1 MATPNDRDIL
11 AETGSVTP
19 QRFAQVR
26 AIFEA
31 AVERPVAERRAF
43 AAGACAGDAALLRE
57 VEAMLAADA
66 TADPLLDRQKVSS
79 APEEGRFPAGTV
91 LAGRYRILGLLGRG
105 GMGEVYKAFDLILNQ
120 TVALKFL
127 APAQLGEAALVR
139 FRNEVRVARQVAH
152 PNVCRVYDLGMVE
165 GLHFLSMEYIDGED
179 LASLLRRIGR
189 LPQDKA
195 IEFTRKICAGL
206 SAAHE
211 RGVLHRDLKP
221 ANIMID
227 GRGQVR
233 ITDFGLAGLAAEIPL
248 SDLRSG
254 TPAYMSPEQ
263 KAAKEVTT
271 RSDIYALGL
280 VLHEMFTGKARHATQ
295 SSPTELVKDLDP
307 TIERLILRC
316 LEGDPRRR
324 PNSALN
330 VAMGLPGADPI
341 AAALAAGE
349 TPSPEMVAASTE
361 KEGFS
366 PRTARLLFVA
376 AVLGVAVSL
385 VLGWKT
391 SLLARVPVRIP
402 GDALAFKA
410 QELLK
415 QLGYTE
421 TPVRTVYG
429 FTCCN
434 LPLLQALDKLG
445 PKRRDELLA
454 TGQPV
459 VLWFWYRQ
467 HQDEFFS
474 DQFLF
479 GDPFPTTGF
488 VGESSPPNAEPGMV
502 WMRLSPDGRLVFLE
516 AMAKENPRESSTEAA
531 DPTPLFA
538 AAGLD
543 FSRFKPSSPVRIPPV
558 PFDTRTTWTGTYAPD
573 RAEPVTVQAAWWR
586 GKPAYFNAD
595 EARTQFHRPTR
606 PGDWVLLGLFVV
618 VLTSGVTVAHHN
630 FSLGRGDRAG
640 AMRLAVFTFSVT
652 VLTWLLTAQHVARP
666 WEVLLIVKE
675 ISWALFVAAALWCLY
690 MAIEPYARRHW
701 PESLISWTRFQKKHV
716 RNPLV
721 ASHMLAGVAIAVSH
735 WAGHLILR
743 NLTSITELQRGA
755 WLLGSGSLATGL
767 VIFYLSNTLFFT
779 MGTLL
784 LLVLSRLVLRRMW
797 IGDAVF
803 ILLLSASRFQVYA
816 YLPQT
821 VILEAWETLTI
832 VAYLWMF
839 RRCGLLSFAV
849 FGSVYPILEFPAVD
863 WSSWYLGRALLVQ
876 LIPLAIA
883 TWALCVLSAQKSA
896 SGSESAPYN
905 ARPAPDR
912 GR

>member
-1 MATPNDRDIL
+1 MATRDRDIL
-11 AETGSVTP
+11 TDTGSVTP
-19 QRFAQVR
+19 ERFAQIR

-31 AVERPVAERRAF
+31 ALERPVTERRAF
-43 AAGACAGDAALLRE
+43 AAGACAGDADLLFE
-57 VEAMLAADA
+57 VEAMLAAEDK
-66 TADPLLDRQKVSS
+66 TDPLLDRSPESS
-79 APEEGRFPAGTV
+79 APDEGRFPAGTV
-91 LAGRYRILGLLGRG
+91 LAGRYRVLGLLGKG

-127 APAQLGEAALVR
+127 APPLITEAALAR
-139 FRNEVRVARQVAH
+139 FRNEVRIARQVSH

-211 RGVLHRDLKP
+211 RNVLHRDLKP

-227 GRGQVR
+227 RRGQVR

-263 KAAKEVTT
+263 KAGKEVTT
-271 RSDIYALGL
+271 RSDVYALGL
-280 VLHEMFTGKARHATQ
+280 VLHEMFTGKARHETP
-295 SSPTELVKDLDP
+295 SSPTELVKELDP
-307 TIERLILRC
+307 TIERLMLRC
-316 LEGDPRRR
+316 LEEDPRRR
-324 PNSALN
+324 PNSALG
-330 VAMGLPGADPI
+330 VALGLPGADPL
-341 AAALAAGE
+341 AAALANGE
-349 TPSPEMVAASTE
+349 TPSPEMVAASNE
-361 KEGFS
+361 KEGFR
-366 PRTARLLFVA
+366 PRTAWVLFLTAVVGVA
-376 AVLGVAVSL
+376 ISMVLGS
-385 VLGWKT
+385 KT
-391 SLLARVPVRIP
+391 SILSRVPVKIP

-415 QLGYTE
+415 ELGYAE
-421 TPVRTVYG
+421 TPVRSVYG

-434 LPLLQALDKLG
+434 TQALQALDKLG

-488 VGESSPPNAEPGMV
+488 VGESNPPNTEPGMV
-502 WMRLSPDGRLVFLE
+502 WMRLSPAGRLVFLE
-516 AMAKENPRESSTEAA
+516 TMAKETPGEFSTERA
-531 DPTPLFA
+531 DPAPLFA

-543 FSRFKPSSPVRIPPV
+543 FSRFKPSTPVRIPPV
-558 PFDTRTTWTGTYAPD
+558 PFDTRTTWTGTYAPY

-586 GKPAYFNAD
+586 GKPVYFNAD
-595 EARTQFHRPTR
+595 EAGTQFHRPPR
-606 PGDWVLLGLFVV
+606 PRDWVLLGWFVV
-618 VLTSGVTVAHHN
+618 VLAGGVTVAYHN
-630 FSLGRGDRAG
+630 FRLGRGDRAG
-640 AMRLAVFTFSVT
+640 AMRLAIFTFSVT
-652 VLTWLLTAQHVARP
+652 ALTWLLTAQHVARP
-666 WEVLLIVKE
+666 WEVLLIVRE
-675 ISWALFVAAALWCLY
+675 LSWALFVAAALWCLY
-690 MAIEPYARRHW
+690 MAIEPYVRRHW
-701 PESLISWTRFQKKHV
+701 PESLISWTRFQQGRI

-721 ASHMLAGVAIAVSH
+721 ASHMLAGVALAVSY
-735 WAGHLILR
+735 WAGHLLLR
-743 NLTSITELQRGA
+743 NLTSIIELQYGA
-755 WLLGSGSLATGL
+755 WFLDSGSLATGL
-767 VIFYLSNTLFFT
+767 VIFYLSNALFFT

-784 LLVLSRLVLRRMW
+784 LLVLSRLVLRRLW

-803 ILLLSASRFQVYA
+803 ILLLSATGFQA
-816 YLPQT
+816 YSYLHQT
-821 VILEAWETLTI
+821 IILDLWETLTI
-832 VAYLWMF
+832 VSYLWMF

-849 FGSVYPILEFPAVD
+849 FFFVYPIMRFPPVD
-863 WSSWYLGRALLVQ
+863 WSSWYFGRALVVQ

-883 TWALCVLSAQKSA
+883 AWALWVILPAQKWA
-896 SGSESAPYN
+896 SGSESAP
-905 ARPAPDR
+905 
-912 GR
+912 

>member
-1 MATPNDRDIL
+1 MATPRDRDIL
-11 AETGSVTP
+11 TETGSVTP
-19 QRFAQVR
+19 ERFAQIR

-31 AVERPVAERRAF
+31 ALERPERERRAF
-43 AAGACAGDAALLRE
+43 AAGACAGDAELLRE
-57 VEAMLAADA
+57 VEAMLAAEGKP
-66 TADPLLDRQKVSS
+66 DPLLDRNRESS
-79 APEEGRFPAGTV
+79 APDEGRFPAGTV
-91 LAGRYRILGLLGRG
+91 LAGRYRILGLLGQG

-127 APAQLGEAALVR
+127 APALISEAALAR
-139 FRNEVRVARQVAH
+139 FRNEVRIARQVSH

-227 GRGQVR
+227 RRGQVR
-233 ITDFGLAGLAAEIPL
+233 ITDFGLAGLAAEIPF

-263 KAAKEVTT
+263 KTGKEVTT

-280 VLHEMFTGKARHATQ
+280 ILHEMFTGKARHETQ

-316 LEGDPRRR
+316 LEEDPRRR
-324 PNSALN
+324 PNSSLN
-330 VAMGLPGADPI
+330 IAMGLPGADPI

-366 PRTARLLFVA
+366 PRTAWLLFLT
-376 AVLGVAVSL
+376 AVVGVAISL
-385 VLGWKT
+385 SLGSRT
-391 SLLARVPVRIP
+391 SLLSRVPVKIP

-410 QELLK
+410 QELLEE
-415 QLGYTE
+415 LGYTE
-421 TPVRTVYG
+421 TPVGTAYG
-429 FTCCN
+429 FRCCDQ
-434 LPLLQALDKLG
+434 PALQALDKLG

-454 TGQPV
+454 TGEPG

-467 HQDEFFS
+467 HQDKFLA
-474 DQFLF
+474 DQFLLN
-479 GDPFPTTGF
+479 DPFPTTGI
-488 VGESSPPNAEPGMV
+488 VAEVTPPNTEPGMV
-502 WMRLSPDGRLVFLE
+502 RMRLLPDGRLVFL
-516 AMAKENPRESSTEAA
+516 AAVAKENSGESSTQGA
-531 DPTPLFA
+531 DPARLFA

-543 FSRFKPSSPVRIPPV
+543 FSRFRPSAPIRIPPV
-558 PFDTRTTWTGTYAPD
+558 PFDMRTTWTGTYAPD
-573 RAEPVTVQAAWWR
+573 RAEPITVQAAWWR
-586 GKPAYFNAD
+586 GRPVYFNSN
-595 EARTQFHRPTR
+595 EAGMQFQLP
-606 PGDWVLLGLFVV
+606 PAAWVMLGLFVV
-618 VLTSGVTVAHHN
+618 VLIGGISVAHHN
-630 FSLGRGDRAG
+630 FHRGRGDRAG
-640 AMRLAVFTFSVT
+640 AMRLAIMTFS
-652 VLTWLLTAQHVARP
+652 LTMLSWLLTAQHVARP
-666 WEVLLIVKE
+666 WEILLIVKE
-675 ISWALFVAAALWCLY
+675 ISWALFLAAALWCFY
-690 MAIEPYARRHW
+690 MGIEPYVRRHW
-701 PESLISWTRFQKKHV
+701 PDSLISWTRLQQGQV

-721 ASHMLAGVAIAVSH
+721 ASHTLAGVALAAAY
-735 WAGHLILR
+735 WAGQLALL
-743 NLTSITELQRGA
+743 NLTSAIPYWYRVEF
-755 WLLGSGSLATGL
+755 LGSGSFAAGLA
-767 VIFYLSNTLFFT
+767 IFYALPFTLFMT

-784 LLVLSRLVLRRMW
+784 LVVLTRLAPWRMW
-797 IGDAVF
+797 IGDTAFV
-803 ILLLSASRFQVYA
+803 LLLSASRLQEYI
-816 YLPQT
+816 YYSLDQII
-821 VILEAWETLTI
+821 ILASWETLTV

-849 FGSVYPILEFPAVD
+849 FGSAYAVMRLPPVD
-863 WSSWYLGRALLVQ
+863 WSSWYVGRALVVQ

-883 TWALCVLSAQKSA
+883 AWALWVVLRAPEWA
-896 SGSESAPYN
+896 SGTESA
-905 ARPAPDR
+905 A
-912 GR
+912 